1 MGQKIESSTFTPKEL
16 EQFKQPLQDETA
28 LWRQWFATGRF
39 ADAGYVAGFEL
50 EAWLLDASNHAA
62 PENASF
68 LWALNNADVVP
79 ELATFNFEV
88 NAHRPPSQA
97 MSLTAWTNGCWAP
110 GASATKPRPPVTK
123 KIIMIGILHH
133 LRESDLTL
141 QNMSAMSRYKA
152 LNNQV
157 LMARDFEPLHL
168 HMTGRD
174 EMNTKKHDVMLEAA
188 TTSFQVRFYISLAE
202 SVSVFN
208 ASLLASEPVVAVA
221 ANSPYLFGKD
231 LWD

>member
-1 MGQKIESSTFTPKEL
+1 
-16 EQFKQPLQDETA
+16 
-28 LWRQWFATGRF
+28 
-39 ADAGYVAGFEL
+39 
-50 EAWLLDASNHAA
+50 
-62 PENASF
+62 
-68 LWALNNADVVP
+68 
-79 ELATFNFEV
+79 
-88 NAHRPPSQA
+88 
-97 MSLTAWTNGCWAP
+97 
-110 GASATKPRPPVTK
+110 
-123 KIIMIGILHH
+123 MIGILHH

-208 ASLLASEPVVAVA
+208 ASLLASEPVVTVA